1 MSVNAFFVL
10 LVQLRVSF
18 QNFRRATRAFR
29 MRVFPR
35 AIIWL
40 PRSTLVFSLFCLL
53 RFVITIF
60 QEAIACESFFEFKPL
75 CIEKGD
81 LETGFTES
89 DHVLEGEMRIGA
101 QVSSDFL
108 IGK

>member
-1 MSVNAFFVL
+1 MRVL
-10 LVQLRVSF
+10 L
-18 QNFRRATRAFR
+18 
-29 MRVFPR
+29 R
-35 AIIWL
+35 AISWL
-40 PRSTLVFSLFCLL
+40 PRLSSVFSLLCLL

-101 QVSSDFL
+101 QVSLVFL
-108 IGK
+108 S